1 MLERIRRLRS
11 AQRKV
16 PEPKVKSKGPD
27 SHEAVV
33 LSNPQPCIYS
43 LTKSNSLDSSEKLQ
57 NGTASTEGHGQHRK
71 TAATDALS
79 IEDRPATVRF
89 GTVHPDD
96 AQSDDKPL
104 LEHSPGAGPICR
116 PKSYWGAALHRLES
130 KSPDVYGA
138 FERLQRDLPDGDL
151 PEALLAVIQKHRQ
164 VMEQREWSLPFKVRG
179 RSVKL
184 RRQLDTVA
192 RALLGFK
199 GLGAA
204 VSRVDLMQIAP
215 AAWGCFTFILQVRC
229 SLRLMFS
236 FVLTMTSVGCIERF
250 RAACGSDRRCI
261 RNRPYHF

>member
-1 MLERIRRLRS
+1 MLERIRRLRN
-11 AQRKV
+11 AQRKS
-16 PEPKVKSKGPD
+16 PEAKVKSKGPD
-27 SHEAVV
+27 SQEAVV
-33 LSNPQPCIYS
+33 LPNPQPCIYT
-43 LTKSNSLDSSEKLQ
+43 LTSSNSVDSSEKLQ
-57 NGTASTEGHGQHRK
+57 NSTDSTEDHGQHRK

-79 IEDRPATVRF
+79 IEDRSATLPFGAVR
-89 GTVHPDD
+89 PDD

-104 LEHSPGAGPICR
+104 LGHGPGVGSICR
-116 PKSYWGAALHRLES
+116 RKSYWGAALHRLES

-184 RRQLDTVA
+184 RRQLDTIA

-204 VSRVDLMQIAP
+204 VSRGDLMQIAP
-215 AAWGCFTFILQVRC
+215 AAWGCFTFILQVR
-229 SLRLMFS
+229 SVFVLMFS
-236 FVLTMTSVGCIERF
+236 FFLTVASVGCTEQF